1 MLSAPPEARILLTA
15 RGVRAVAD
23 GLVSLVLPAYLLALG
38 YGPFETG
45 IIATATEVEP
55 LDLDR
60 ALHPYTNPIAHHLVG
75 EFRPIAEDRAPGNAA
90 RSSSP
95 RTRAGSW

>member
-45 IIATATEVEP
+45 IIATATLTARRCSPSGSASSHTVP
-55 LDLDR
+55 L
-60 ALHPYTNPIAHHLVG
+60 
-75 EFRPIAEDRAPGNAA
+75 
-90 RSSSP
+90 
-95 RTRAGSW
+95 AGLCFWASAS

>member
-1 MLSAPPEARILLTA
+1 MQPVPQMLSAPPEARILLTA

-60 ALHPYTNPIAHHLVG
+60 ALHPYADSVAHHQAR
-75 EFRPIAEDRAPGNAA
+75 EFRAVDEDQALGNATDEA
-90 RSSSP
+90 LR
-95 RTRAGSW
+95 